1 MRLQRWISMG
11 LRGKVV
17 RRVGFPL
24 HMKLQ
29 SKRSYSCA
37 RGLNEESGSEGW
49 IDIFTGGCRLSAV
62 RPLLVSLYSTVT
74 DRNWRR
80 KEKTVDFNLFFLLW
94 ISAIVHHRQSHVSTA
109 DGRPGLSLCV
119 QCFLTSSC
127 AVAAVNSHS
136 LQVQHS
142 QQLRGAIDT
151 SHFLHY
157 SVSPFTPKSDYF
169 FYFFFKYTY
178 KYICHCETSLI
189 CSSYTEISSH
199 KCSQKSCKHCSLPF
213 ESRWWGLC
221 WLNSEPTRLTHRI
234 VVSASA
240 RNGSVFFFR
249 QAISLCTRCLIV
261 CRLFRCVSLYRSHC
275 K

>member
-1 MRLQRWISMG
+1 MQ
-11 LRGKVV
+11 
-17 RRVGFPL
+17 
-24 HMKLQ
+24 
-29 SKRSYSCA
+29 
-37 RGLNEESGSEGW
+37 
-49 IDIFTGGCRLSAV
+49 
-62 RPLLVSLYSTVT
+62 LY
-74 DRNWRR
+74 
-80 KEKTVDFNLFFLLW
+80 
-94 ISAIVHHRQSHVSTA
+94 IIVSHVSTA

-119 QCFLTSSC
+119 QCLLTSSC

-157 SVSPFTPKSDYF
+157 SVSPFTPKSDLF
-169 FYFFFKYTY
+169 FVFLNIY

-189 CSSYTEISSH
+189 CSSYMEISSH

-234 VVSASA
+234 VVLASA
-240 RNGSVFFFR
+240 RNCSVFFFFSTSR
-249 QAISLCTRCLIV
+249 LTLHEVFDSVPTIQVCFTLQKSL
-261 CRLFRCVSLYRSHC
+261 
-275 K
+275 